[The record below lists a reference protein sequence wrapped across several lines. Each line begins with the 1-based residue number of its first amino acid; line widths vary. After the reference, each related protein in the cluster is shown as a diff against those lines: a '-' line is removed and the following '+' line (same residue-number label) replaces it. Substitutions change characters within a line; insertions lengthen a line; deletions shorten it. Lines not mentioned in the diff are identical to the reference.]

1 MQGHMKK
8 PHTEEVS
15 MTFTG
20 PVAMMEQALEKMRA
34 LGFESAEQLAL
45 KQQVEGSTPWREASY
60 FKDIKDDELPSVFLS
75 GARYREGL
83 TQVELSE
90 RSGIPRRHISEM
102 ENGKRPI
109 GKANAKKLAEVL
121 NIDPRRLLTV

>member
-8 PHTEEVS
+8 PHTEAVS

-20 PVAMMEQALEKMRA
+20 PIAMMEQALEAMRS
-34 LGFESAEQLAL
+34 LGFETEEELIHNQE
-45 KQQVEGSTPWREASY
+45 VEGSVPWRKSKY
-60 FKDIKDDELPSVFLS
+60 FKNIHPGTLLS
-75 GARYREGL
+75 GARYREDM

-90 RSGIPRRHISEM
+90 RTGIPRRHISEM

-109 GKANAKKLAEVL
+109 GKANARKLAEAL
-121 NIDPRRLLTV
+121 DIDPRLLLTI